1 MIRSTELTKKN
12 SNQIQSA
19 NLNAF
24 VWGSFS
30 KLAVFH
36 KHHRNGRLLPFWRRT
51 LPKLQTT
58 LLFCSPKPNF
68 FRSHTLRHAE
78 LHPAGRLTVIEPEN
92 NVAWFRCFSFSKG
105 GPVYS
110 QVPAVKLP
118 RLHNIPEFSDMHSL
132 ENQLEVLQKHLFET
146 PSGHGDVNGPFGFF
160 LFRMGGNL
168 LHYKQTL
175 HKTITS

>member
-1 MIRSTELTKKN
+1 MVAATAKGFSHPKGEQIRICEISRWRFYCFNSLSGSQKWKGNYFKKASWVLRGIRIILKMIRSTELIKKN

-19 NLNAF
+19 NLNVF

-51 LPKLQTT
+51 LPKLQIT

-92 NVAWFRCFSFSKG
+92 DVAWFRCFSFSRG
-105 GPVYS
+105 G
-110 QVPAVKLP
+110 A
-118 RLHNIPEFSDMHSL
+118 RIFSGS
-132 ENQLEVLQKHLFET
+132 
-146 PSGHGDVNGPFGFF
+146 S
-160 LFRMGGNL
+160 
-168 LHYKQTL
+168 
-175 HKTITS
+175 S